1 MPSLPSHP
9 DSSSPGPER
18 KERAAIK
25 SWGQNTGKELGTEY
39 RDSCVFG
46 FPHVFSRPPPPHL
59 PSVGLLPPPGPGPE
73 EGVNQDLSLRK
84 PPPRLAP
91 TETGADPGGP
101 TPRRIPLRRRERG
114 SPGQGW
120 AGGRD
125 AQGARKRGRR
135 AQSRER
141 GPSIAPPNNRPASLE
156 ERGSRSPPSSTSLHR
171 HPIPRRG
178 THLQRP
184 SRPGGQQDQCQGGQH
199 CDPARGTERA
209 AVRGGSAAPVLCLCR
224 RRRRRLRWPRAL
236 LLRVLALLPLP
247 RKLTERRRG
256 GGARSPASQL
266 IRPTPLGTRERP
278 LAEPPGSCA
287 RSAGRGPRP
296 ARRPQVRLPRLPCL
310 PRTRLPGPP
319 TARAPEQ

>member
-1 MPSLPSHP
+1 M
-9 DSSSPGPER
+9 
-18 KERAAIK
+18 
-25 SWGQNTGKELGTEY
+25 
-39 RDSCVFG
+39 
-46 FPHVFSRPPPPHL
+46 
-59 PSVGLLPPPGPGPE
+59 
-73 EGVNQDLSLRK
+73 NQDLSLRE

-91 TETGADPGGP
+91 LKTGADPGARRLAGSLCAGRSARLRGRAGP
-101 TPRRIPLRRRERG
+101 EAEMRRAPA
-114 SPGQGW
+114 S
-120 AGGRD
+120 GGV
-125 AQGARKRGRR
+125 GRR
-135 AQSRER
+135 AER
-141 GPSIAPPNNRPASLE
+141 GAPRSLPPPNRPASLD
-156 ERGSRSPPSSTSLHR
+156 ERGSRSPPFSTPLHR

-199 CDPARGTERA
+199 RDPARGTERA
-209 AVRGGSAAPVLCLCR
+209 AVRGGSAAPLLCLCR

-236 LLRVLALLPLP
+236 LLWVLALLPLP

-296 ARRPQVRLPRLPCL
+296 TRRPQVRLPRLPG
-310 PRTRLPGPP
+310 TRLPRRP
-319 TARAPEQ
+319 TAWAPEQ

>member
-1 MPSLPSHP
+1 MQSLA
-9 DSSSPGPER
+9 SPGPR
-18 KERAAIK
+18 SPA
-25 SWGQNTGKELGTEY
+25 
-39 RDSCVFG
+39 
-46 FPHVFSRPPPPHL
+46 
-59 PSVGLLPPPGPGPE
+59 PSKGL
-73 EGVNQDLSLRK
+73 NQDLSLRE

-91 TETGADPGGP
+91 RHTGADPGARRLAGSLCAGRSAR
-101 TPRRIPLRRRERG
+101 PRGRAGAEAEMRRAPASGGVGHRAERG
-114 SPGQGW
+114 
-120 AGGRD
+120 
-125 AQGARKRGRR
+125 
-135 AQSRER
+135 
-141 GPSIAPPNNRPASLE
+141 GPSIAPPANRPASLD
-156 ERGSRSPPSSTSLHR
+156 ERGSRSPPSSNPLHR

-199 CDPARGTERA
+199 RDPARGTERA
-209 AVRGGSAAPVLCLCR
+209 AVRGGAAAPLLCR
-224 RRRRRLRWPRAL
+224 CRRRRRLRWPRAL

-296 ARRPQVRLPRLPCL
+296 SRRPQVRLPRARL
-310 PRTRLPGPP
+310 PRPRPPGPP
-319 TARAPEQ
+319 SSTREKAGAGQGES